1 MLNPFVT
8 YTKLSDEALMKRL
21 QNRDNKAL
29 EELYNRYFKKLYYFS
44 IKMLNNDKETAND
57 MVQDVFL
64 KLVDSPDKF
73 NTEKK
78 FKSWIYTITAN
89 ECRKHYRL
97 KPMRNIDN
105 EEIEIT
111 LHNEVEN
118 NSESLS
124 FFVQKMD
131 KQLEQLSDRHKEAFI
146 LKHNQ
151 DFSLQEIAELQ
162 NCALG
167 TVKSR
172 LHYTTKF
179 LAENLSQYKSMLTK

>member
-1 MLNPFVT
+1 
-8 YTKLSDEALMKRL
+8 
-21 QNRDNKAL
+21 
-29 EELYNRYFKKLYYFS
+29 
-44 IKMLNNDKETAND
+44 
-57 MVQDVFL
+57 
-64 KLVDSPDKF
+64 
-73 NTEKK
+73 
-78 FKSWIYTITAN
+78 
-89 ECRKHYRL
+89 
-97 KPMRNIDN
+97 
-105 EEIEIT
+105 
-111 LHNEVEN
+111 
-118 NSESLS
+118 
-124 FFVQKMD
+124 KMD

>member
-1 MLNPFVT
+1 MLNAFSN
-8 YTKLSDEALMKRL
+8 YTRISDEALMKRL

-44 IKMLNNDKETAND
+44 IKMLNNDRETAND

-64 KLVDSPDKF
+64 KLVESPEKF
-73 NTEKK
+73 NTDKK

-89 ECRKHYRL
+89 ECRKFYRL
-97 KPMRNIDN
+97 KPMQNIED
-105 EEIEIT
+105 EEI
-111 LHNEVEN
+111 NEVSFEEN
-118 NSESLS
+118 NTENLS
-124 FFVQKMD
+124 VFMKKLD
-131 KQLEQLSDRHKEAFI
+131 NQLEQLSDRHKEAFI

-151 DFSLQEIAELQ
+151 NFTLQEIAEIQ
-162 NCALG
+162 ECALG

-179 LAENLSQYKSMLTK
+179 LAENLAQYKSMLTK

>member
-1 MLNPFVT
+1 MT